1 MSAVTALALDTA
13 TALALFHLLLFNALS
28 MAYNA
33 NNWTVSLDR
42 AGAPMPGTDAG
53 KLDLLEGTGPLLV
66 SHDHFIAKTCD
77 KMVDNSGAQVRT
89 SHHLA
94 EYLIMPSLLWHND
107 FLGATVTC
115 CFALKPAFFTAFFRK
130 LVEGGCDLTP
140 NDDPAYVCMVC
151 VGGSDPTRAT
161 QPSLG
166 LLSRAMVVPPHCA
179 RPGVPPPP
187 PQGGPLCARALV
199 AESRGGGASPLR
211 APRIG
216 RFRGQGLGPDRR
228 SSATTATRKRIAPQ
242 RCAAAG

>member
-1 MSAVTALALDTA
+1 MRCACAGRLVAESRGGGASPLRAPRIGRFRGPPTLPRGQLWCPPVCVCARRGRQT
-13 TALALFHLLLFNALS
+13 S
-28 MAYNA
+28 S
-33 NNWTVSLDR
+33 SLQK
-42 AGAPMPGTDAG
+42 GARTWCHRPFVFAERN
-53 KLDLLEGTGPLLV
+53 KL
-66 SHDHFIAKTCD
+66 
-77 KMVDNSGAQVRT
+77 SGASARRLWAGEPGRASRGGADLRAPRT
-89 SHHLA
+89 R
-94 EYLIMPSLLWHND
+94 
-107 FLGATVTC
+107 V
-115 CFALKPAFFTAFFRK
+115 
-130 LVEGGCDLTP
+130 
-140 NDDPAYVCMVC
+140 YVCMVC
-151 VGGSDPTRAT
+151 VGGGDPTRAT

-242 RCAAAG
+242 RCAAAGRAPRCRSTS